1 MSLFDLDR
9 INEKIVE
16 LEKKTMQEGFWNDN
30 KTSSVVLQEMKGLK
44 DKKEKFNRIYNEAN
58 NLLEL
63 NELLLIEND
72 DELISNLLKNT
83 RSLEHSLEKF
93 EIETLLSRKI

>member
-9 INEKIVE
+9 INGRIVE
-16 LEKKTMQEGFWNDN
+16 LEKKTMEEGFWNDT

-44 DKKEKFNRIYNEAN
+44 DKKEKFNHIYSEAK
-58 NLLEL
+58 NLFEL

-72 DELISNLLKNT
+72 NELINDLLKNT
-83 RSLEHSLEKF
+83 RNLEHSIEKL